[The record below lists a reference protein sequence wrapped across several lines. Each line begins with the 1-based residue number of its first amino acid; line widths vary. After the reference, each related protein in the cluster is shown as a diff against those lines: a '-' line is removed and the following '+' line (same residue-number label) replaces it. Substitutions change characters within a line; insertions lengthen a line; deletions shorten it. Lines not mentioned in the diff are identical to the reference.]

1 MSTVRKP
8 LSADGKPLEIE
19 RKYLIEYPD
28 IGLLENYPGV
38 VKAEITQVYFNTENE
53 QKLRVRSWKTADR
66 TVYYLTRKKKISD
79 MVRVEEESEITE
91 RDFLAMPG
99 KGIGEKRSISKTRY
113 CLPYHQRTVEVDIYP
128 FWDNRATAE
137 VELEREDEEVVLPDM
152 LKVIREVTKEKEYTN
167 YNLAA
172 GRPEK

>member
-79 MVRVEEESEITE
+79 MVRVEEESEIT
-91 RDFLAMPG
+91 A
-99 KGIGEKRSISKTRY
+99 I
-113 CLPYHQRTVEVDIYP
+113 
-128 FWDNRATAE
+128 
-137 VELEREDEEVVLPDM
+137 
-152 LKVIREVTKEKEYTN
+152 
-167 YNLAA
+167 NLN
-172 GRPEK
+172 EQ